1 VLLLLLPPGHLPNQL
16 PKLPV
21 GSLDEGT
28 TNYCDYIDH
37 GCCGATRWGRRRGG
51 VLDLVGWLW
60 RRIMLLD
67 GHSLNTAAP
76 NLYVWPLAASGGVA
90 GRTTRIGCA
99 SACSP
104 SVRGHCIFGSSSH
117 ILKAIVM
124 PPRASLLCVFML
136 FTQPQRQQR
145 LALPPQYAGDAT
157 TVHWLAVPN
166 AACTKMLTC
175 FTLSRFQRGPS

>member
-1 VLLLLLPPGHLPNQL
+1 VLWRYQMGEAERTGPR
-16 PKLPV
+16 
-21 GSLDEGT
+21 S
-28 TNYCDYIDH
+28 
-37 GCCGATRWGRRRGG
+37 CGAAVAPHPVAGWTFTKYGG
-51 VLDLVGWLW
+51 
-60 RRIMLLD
+60 
-67 GHSLNTAAP
+67 AQP
-76 NLYVWPLAASGGVA
+76 PLRLASCSGGVA

-124 PPRASLLCVFML
+124 PPRASLLCMFML

-157 TVHWLAVPN
+157 TVHWLAVPD